1 MTKFYDT
8 NALLNLQGNVLDEY
22 FNISVVSLQELEEIK
37 TSRHKDE
44 DVKTRCRK
52 ILKILSNNQDKY
64 DVVVYGDYTK
74 QLLREHGL
82 EETSDNKIC
91 ACCASLQRDDIEF
104 ITDDLACM
112 LIAKNVFGLNVNNT
126 DAGYEKIYK
135 GYKLLKGN
143 TVEINEAL
151 SDSDYL
157 SKFNTN
163 EYLLIYNTD
172 VDNES
177 EMRFDGEKFVNL
189 KLPNSRYIKGKN
201 ALQRCALDMLNNPN
215 ITICAVIGG
224 VGSGKSYT
232 CTRMALYAVKEK
244 GNQSTILG
252 VRSPIGEGKE
262 IGFLPGDFES
272 KTDAFFLPIEQQL
285 EGGAFELASLKQQG
299 IIDANIPLFMKGT
312 TYNSTIMI
320 VDEAED
326 MTGKELRLIGTRLGE
341 DSRIFLS
348 GDYKQAVTQAN
359 EHNALIQMVNK
370 FKGSPKFGCVYLD
383 EDVRSETSKMF
394 AGLLD

>member
-1 MTKFYDT
+1 MTLFYDT
-8 NALLNLQGNVLDEY
+8 NSLLNLQEKLFDNY
-22 FNISVVSLQELEEIK
+22 FYISSISLNELEDIK
-37 TSRHKDE
+37 VSRNKDE
-44 DVKTRCRK
+44 DVKNRCRK
-52 ILKILSNNQDKY
+52 ILKLLAKNETKYSVILY
-64 DVVVYGDYTK
+64 DQKIAT
-74 QLLREHGL
+74 LLSSFGL
-82 EETSDNKIC
+82 EPTPDNKIC
-91 ACCASLQRDDIEF
+91 ACAASKIDEIEFVTEDIACRLVAKNIFGLKVYNPDDI
-104 ITDDLACM
+104 
-112 LIAKNVFGLNVNNT
+112 
-126 DAGYEKIYK
+126 YEKIYK
-135 GYKLLKGN
+135 GYKLLEGN
-143 TVEINEAL
+143 TAEINEAL
-151 SDSDYL
+151 LNPEYM
-157 SKFNTN
+157 SKFVTN

-215 ITICAVIGG
+215 ISICAVLGG
-224 VGSGKSYT
+224 MGSGKSYL

-252 VRSPIGEGKE
+252 VRSPMGEGKE

-285 EGGAFELASLKQQG
+285 DGGAFELASLKQQG
-299 IIDANIPLFMKGT
+299 IIDANIPLYMKGT
-312 TYNSTIMI
+312 TYNSTVMI

-326 MTGKELRLIGTRLGE
+326 LTGKELRLVGTRLGQ

-348 GDYKQAVTQAN
+348 GDYKQAVVHAN
-359 EHNALIQMVNK
+359 ENNALVQMCNK
-370 FKGSPKFGCVYLD
+370 FKGNSHFGCIYLD

>member
-1 MTKFYDT
+1 MTFFYDT
-8 NALLNLQGNVLDEY
+8 NSLLNLQEKLFDNY
-22 FNISVVSLQELEEIK
+22 FYISSISLNELEDIK
-37 TSRHKDE
+37 VSRNKDE
-44 DVKTRCRK
+44 DVKNRCRK
-52 ILKILSNNQDKY
+52 VLKLLAKNEDKY
-64 DVVVYGDYTK
+64 SVILYDQKIAT
-74 QLLREHGL
+74 LLSSFGL
-82 EETSDNKIC
+82 EPTPDNKIC
-91 ACCASLQRDDIEF
+91 ACAASKINEIEF
-104 ITDDLACM
+104 VTEDIACR
-112 LIAKNVFGLNVNNT
+112 LVAKNIFNLKVYNPN
-126 DAGYEKIYK
+126 DIYEKIYK

-143 TVEINEAL
+143 TAEINEAL
-151 SDSDYL
+151 SNPEYM
-157 SKFNTN
+157 SKFVTN

-189 KLPNSRYIKGKN
+189 KLPNSRFIKGKN

-215 ITICAVIGG
+215 ISICAVLGG
-224 VGSGKSYT
+224 MGSGKSFV

-244 GNQSTILG
+244 GNQSMILG
-252 VRSPIGEGKE
+252 VRSPMGEGKE

-285 EGGAFELASLKQQG
+285 DGGAFELASLKQQG
-299 IIDANIPLFMKGT
+299 VIDANIPLYMKGT
-312 TYNSTIMI
+312 TYNSTIMV

-326 MTGKELRLIGTRLGE
+326 LTGKELRLVGTRLGQ

-348 GDYKQAVTQAN
+348 GDYKQAVVHAN
-359 EHNALIQMVNK
+359 ENNALVQMCNK
-370 FKGSPKFGCVYLD
+370 FKGDSHFGCIYLD

>member
-1 MTKFYDT
+1 MTFFYDT
-8 NALLNLQGNVLDEY
+8 NSLLNLQEKIFDNY
-22 FNISVVSLQELEEIK
+22 FYISSISLNELEDIK
-37 TSRHKDE
+37 VSRNKDE
-44 DVKTRCRK
+44 DVKNRCRK
-52 ILKILSNNQDKY
+52 VLKLLAKNEDKY
-64 DVVVYGDYTK
+64 GVILYDQKIAT
-74 QLLREHGL
+74 LLSSFGL
-82 EETSDNKIC
+82 EPTPDNKIC
-91 ACCASLQRDDIEF
+91 ACAVSKIDEIEF
-104 ITDDLACM
+104 VTEDIACR
-112 LIAKNVFGLNVNNT
+112 LVAKNIFGLKVYNPN
-126 DAGYEKIYK
+126 DIYEKIYK

-143 TVEINEAL
+143 TAEINEAL
-151 SDSDYL
+151 SNPEYM
-157 SKFNTN
+157 SKFVTN
-163 EYLLIYNTD
+163 EYLLIYNSD

-215 ITICAVIGG
+215 ISICAVLGG
-224 VGSGKSYT
+224 MGSGKSFV

-244 GNQSTILG
+244 GNQSMILG
-252 VRSPIGEGKE
+252 VRSPMGEGKE

-285 EGGAFELASLKQQG
+285 DGGAFELASLKQQG
-299 IIDANIPLFMKGT
+299 VIDANIPLYMKGT
-312 TYNSTIMI
+312 TYNSTIMV

-326 MTGKELRLIGTRLGE
+326 LTGKELRLVGTRLGQ

-348 GDYKQAVTQAN
+348 GDYKQAVVHAN
-359 EHNALIQMVNK
+359 ENNALVQMCNK
-370 FKGSPKFGCVYLD
+370 FKGNSHFGCIYLD

>member
-1 MTKFYDT
+1 MKFYDT
-8 NALLNLQGNVLDEY
+8 NSLLNLQDKLFDEHFY
-22 FNISVVSLQELEEIK
+22 ISSISLNELEDIK
-37 TSRHKDE
+37 VSRNKDE
-44 DVKTRCRK
+44 DVKNRCRK
-52 ILKILSNNQDKY
+52 ILKLLAKNEDKY
-64 DVVVYGDYTK
+64 SVIIYDQKIAT
-74 QLLREHGL
+74 LLSSFGL
-82 EETSDNKIC
+82 EPTPDNKIC
-91 ACCASLQRDDIEF
+91 ACAASKIDEIEFVTEDIACRLVAKNIFGLKVYNPDDI
-104 ITDDLACM
+104 
-112 LIAKNVFGLNVNNT
+112 
-126 DAGYEKIYK
+126 YEKIYK

-143 TVEINEAL
+143 TAEINEAL
-151 SDSDYL
+151 SSCEYM
-157 SKFNTN
+157 SKFVTN

-189 KLPNSRYIKGKN
+189 KLPNSRYIKAKN

-215 ITICAVIGG
+215 ISICAVLGG
-224 VGSGKSYT
+224 MGSGKSYL

-252 VRSPIGEGKE
+252 VRSPMGEGKE

-285 EGGAFELASLKQQG
+285 DGGAFELASLKQQG
-299 IIDANIPLFMKGT
+299 IIDANIPLYMKGT
-312 TYNSTIMI
+312 TYNSTVMV

-326 MTGKELRLIGTRLGE
+326 LTGKELRLVGTRLGQ

-348 GDYKQAVTQAN
+348 GDYKQAVIHAN
-359 EHNALIQMVNK
+359 ENNALVQMCNK
-370 FKGSPKFGCVYLD
+370 FKGNSHFGCIYLD

>member
-1 MTKFYDT
+1 M
-8 NALLNLQGNVLDEY
+8 
-22 FNISVVSLQELEEIK
+22 
-37 TSRHKDE
+37 
-44 DVKTRCRK
+44 
-52 ILKILSNNQDKY
+52 
-64 DVVVYGDYTK
+64 
-74 QLLREHGL
+74 
-82 EETSDNKIC
+82 
-91 ACCASLQRDDIEF
+91 
-104 ITDDLACM
+104 
-112 LIAKNVFGLNVNNT
+112 
-126 DAGYEKIYK
+126 
-135 GYKLLKGN
+135 
-143 TVEINEAL
+143 
-151 SDSDYL
+151 
-157 SKFNTN
+157 SKFVTN

-215 ITICAVIGG
+215 ISICAVLGG
-224 VGSGKSYT
+224 MGSGKSYL

-252 VRSPIGEGKE
+252 VRSPMGEGKE

-285 EGGAFELASLKQQG
+285 DGGAFELASLKQQG
-299 IIDANIPLFMKGT
+299 IIDANIPLYMKGT
-312 TYNSTIMI
+312 TYNSTVMI

-326 MTGKELRLIGTRLGE
+326 LTGKELRLVGTRLGQ

-348 GDYKQAVTQAN
+348 GDYKQAVVHAN
-359 EHNALIQMVNK
+359 ENNALVQMCNK
-370 FKGSPKFGCVYLD
+370 FKGNSHFGCIYL